1 MKHKRTGLVV
11 LAALLGAG
19 VLFSVLSYRRGKAD
33 FIEAQ
38 EGRAP
43 VYSHHS
49 EMLGDGGTAC
59 FSGWGY
65 RVYVLHRILQS
76 KDDNPRYGHLGG
88 AELHWR
94 LPLRVLLSDEQYHYY
109 IPPAL

>member
-1 MKHKRTGLVV
+1 MKHKRAGSVV
-11 LAALLGAG
+11 LVALLAAG
-19 VLFSVLSYRRGKAD
+19 VYFCVMSYRRGKAD
-33 FIEAQ
+33 FGEAQ

-43 VYSHHS
+43 VYSQYS
-49 EMLGDGGTAC
+49 ETLGDGGTQC

-76 KDDNPRYGHLGG
+76 KDDNPGYGHLGG

-94 LPLRVLLSDEQYHYY
+94 LPLRVLLSDEHYHYY